1 MFPASLYSRAAVAY
15 LQTARRTLVMA
26 ASRLPD
32 ELEGE
37 VDLAGSRLRRGNETS
52 AGNSEPALIEN
63 GQILSGR
70 GKIGAIK
77 DIEKFGAELS
87 IEALRN
93 SFHGVVLENREIQV
107 RYAWTNQAVAAQISP
122 AVETRK
128 GEALSLDIG
137 IGISGI
143 DQRRA
148 PRPSDESGRLAGL
161 VQFLSCRIAAQD
173 GSKRLSCTRF
183 VDTPELPAAQGPF

>member
-1 MFPASLYSRAAVAY
+1 ME
-15 LQTARRTLVMA
+15 ARRPTRPSSQADGFRTLRKHPKSLDTNRGRDVPRFLVFSRGCGLFA
-26 ASRLPD
+26 NSPANPSRLPD
-32 ELEGE
+32 ELDGKL
-37 VDLAGSRLRRGNETS
+37 DLPGSCLRGRNETS
-52 AGNSEPALIEN
+52 AGNKEPALIEN

-70 GKIGAIK
+70 GKVGAIK

-122 AVETRK
+122 AVETRE

-143 DQRRA
+143 D
-148 PRPSDESGRLAGL
+148 
-161 VQFLSCRIAAQD
+161 
-173 GSKRLSCTRF
+173 
-183 VDTPELPAAQGPF
+183 